1 MFFLT
6 FYGVLLRMAF
16 YNFLRLQHRMSL
28 YADDAVVFLKPI
40 LSDIIL
46 TVNLLTLF
54 GNASGLKTNVEK
66 SSVFPIRCTN
76 EEVEVI

>member
-1 MFFLT
+1 
-6 FYGVLLRMAF
+6 
-16 YNFLRLQHRMSL
+16 MSL

-54 GNASGLKTNVEK
+54 GNASGLKSNVEK
-66 SSVFPIRCTN
+66 SSVFLFVVLMRRSKSSRSCCPVGFQNSLAKPPIVSQ
-76 EEVEVI
+76 EA

>member
-1 MFFLT
+1 
-6 FYGVLLRMAF
+6 MAF
-16 YNFLRLQHRMSL
+16 YNFFLRLQHRMSL

>member
-1 MFFLT
+1 
-6 FYGVLLRMAF
+6 MAF
-16 YNFLRLQHRMSL
+16 YNFLRLQHPMSL